1 MGMIKF
7 QDGRGK
13 GIKKKGMID
22 ATHPN
27 GTHRALVLILGGGY
41 TNVHYLKNYVL
52 YSVFHKK

>member
-1 MGMIKF
+1 MIKF